1 MVDDE
6 VITGLIALDAWSE
19 VDWVAVLISE
29 SDVAIEVNPS
39 GAGLISEVI
48 VAVSEASQIPI
59 VAINGNG
66 VDAAES
72 VGAVITVIK
81 IAVLNDEVIALFI
94 TKSSDCIVIR

>member
-48 VAVSEASQIPI
+48 VAVSEAS
-59 VAINGNG
+59 
-66 VDAAES
+66 
-72 VGAVITVIK
+72 
-81 IAVLNDEVIALFI
+81 
-94 TKSSDCIVIR
+94 